1 MSDAQIGTKTVKP
14 KKNPIL
20 LIGIIVLAVF
30 LALTWKNLDFYLWI
44 KALHVIAVISW
55 MAGMLYLPRLFV
67 YHAQET
73 IGSDV
78 SEKFKL
84 MEHKLLKV
92 IINPAMIVTWG
103 AGIWLMLSGF
113 VDIGTWFWVKFLLV
127 ILLSGV
133 HGWLSKS
140 QKRFAADENKLTEK
154 QWRLAN
160 ELPTVLMIGIVI
172 MVIVRPF

>member
-1 MSDAQIGTKTVKP
+1 
-14 KKNPIL
+14 
-20 LIGIIVLAVF
+20 
-30 LALTWKNLDFYLWI
+30 
-44 KALHVIAVISW
+44 
-55 MAGMLYLPRLFV
+55 
-67 YHAQET
+67 
-73 IGSDV
+73 
-78 SEKFKL
+78 